1 MGGDGG
7 SLPPSPSTGE
17 AKMNKFKKVVLSII
31 KRGGSAFTCF
41 PASMALAVILAGL
54 YVWLVY
60 AEPESNERLW
70 TSLQIA
76 LISASVTGI
85 ALSALARVFRE
96 KSREFAAA
104 NALAVLWAGIAFVL
118 LMFIKGDESFPDTRV
133 IIWGLGI
140 AVASLFAF
148 LVIPT
153 FRERL
158 VSYNDMFFMTIK
170 SFFIAF
176 LYSGVLMGGFS
187 FVAFAVERL
196 LWDNMDEKVYMY
208 ILIGSLLVGYT
219 FFLGYF
225 PDFRKK
231 DPDEYSERVLKAAD
245 QPRFA
250 EVLFQNIMIPI
261 VGALSVVLLVW
272 SVKIVITG
280 DWPSFTQIAGIFTA
294 YTLSSVALY
303 LLVSSY
309 DTKLVRFYK
318 KFNPAATLVFLGFEI
333 YPIYERIAVEGLK
346 VLEYVIVVLWVF
358 AAVCSVC
365 FLLLPVVKNRVVS
378 YAAAV
383 LVLLMMLPGSG
394 LIDAPFYAQAAR
406 LRRVLVRNEML
417 DGDSVIPSAGISNE
431 DKIVISDTVSY
442 LLYNSER
449 ESPGW
454 LAVNLDDM
462 KDFKNVFGFDEF
474 FGDGSDVP
482 GKPSEYFYLNLGAGA
497 LNVEGYTF
505 FIPGQMLSESVEV
518 SVGSGDGSYVV
529 KLSDE
534 EYGAGGKIRI
544 PSVLVTVKDGDSI
557 TVSLDELIDEIY
569 LKYVADGGDS
579 GAGLQKSN
587 HFDLSEDEMSVVA
600 SVGGV
605 DVKVIARSVEFYLLG
620 GEVEQVNVQVYGVC
634 VK

>member
-1 MGGDGG
+1 
-7 SLPPSPSTGE
+7 
-17 AKMNKFKKVVLSII
+17 MNKFKRVVLGIV
-31 KRGGSAFTCF
+31 KRGGLAFTCF

-76 LISASVTGI
+76 LISASVAGI

-96 KSREFAAA
+96 KSREFVIA
-104 NALAVLWAGIAFVL
+104 NVATVVWGGIAFVL
-118 LMFIKGDESFPDTRV
+118 LIFVKGIEKFPETKVV
-133 IIWGLGI
+133 IWVLGI
-140 AVASLFAF
+140 ALASLFTF

-176 LYSGVLMGGFS
+176 LYSGVLMAGFS

-196 LWDNMDEKVYMY
+196 LWDDMDEKVYLY
-208 ILIGSLLVGYT
+208 ILIGSLLIGYT

-231 DPDEYSERVLKAAD
+231 DPDEYSERALKAAD

-261 VGALSVVLLVW
+261 VAALSVVLLVW

-309 DTKLVRFYK
+309 DTKLVKFYK

-333 YPIYERIAVEGLK
+333 YPIYERIAAEGLK

-378 YAAAV
+378 YVAAV
-383 LVLLMMLPGSG
+383 LILLMMLPGTG
-394 LIDAPFYAQAAR
+394 LIDAPFYAQSAR
-406 LRRVLVRNEML
+406 LRSVLVRNEML
-417 DGDSVIPSAGISNE
+417 DGDSVVPDASISDE
-431 DKIVISDTVSY
+431 DKAIITSVANY
-442 LLYNSER
+442 LYYNSER
-449 ESPGW
+449 DLPGW
-454 LAVNLDDM
+454 LADELIDM
-462 KDFKNVFGFDEF
+462 KDFKKVFGFDEF
-474 FGDGSDVP
+474 FGDGSGVP

-505 FIPGQMLSESVEV
+505 FIPGQMLVETAEV

-544 PSVLVTVKDGDSI
+544 PSVQVTVKGGDVFV
-557 TVSLDELIDEIY
+557 VSLEDLVDEIY
-569 LKYVADGGDS
+569 AEYVADEGNA
-579 GAGLQKSN
+579 GAGSQKSN
-587 HFDLSEDEMSVVA
+587 YTDLSEDELSVVA
-600 SVGGV
+600 NVGGTN
-605 DVKVIARSVEFYLLG
+605 VKVILRSIEFYISSG
-620 GEVEQVNVQVYGVC
+620 DVEQVNVQVYGVC
-634 VK
+634 VE